1 MPDRRKS
8 ISPALPQDPPPLDL
22 ARYSEVTRRALY
34 DLTVQVH
41 FSPTPKEIAKAKKND
56 EWYEKYTAEE
66 CDLTVLYLAGRWF
79 AYWRIWELE
88 TENAPEDQHWEVL
101 RIQYSESNPNRP
113 AFYGV

>member
-8 ISPALPQDPPPLDL
+8 IPPRRPQPLDL
-22 ARYSEVTRRALY
+22 AVYSEVTRRALY

-41 FSPTPKEIAKAKKND
+41 FSPTPEEIAHAKAND

-66 CDLTVLYLAGRWF
+66 CDLTVFYLFGRWI
-79 AYWRIWELE
+79 AVWKVWELE
-88 TENAPEDQHWEVL
+88 TDNPSEADSWEVL
-101 RIQYSESNPNRP
+101 RIETSENHASGL